1 MTNTPV
7 VVREGATVYATGTHA
22 EVKRDE
28 WRDTS
33 EAEQH
38 ISAF

>member
-22 EVKRDE
+22 EVK
-28 WRDTS
+28 WRDC
-33 EAEQH
+33 AEVELD
-38 ISAF
+38 FN